1 MISVGYRVKSKRG
14 ILFRK
19 WANKILKDY
28 LLKGYVINN
37 RHFQDIDYVTKIL
50 DDDHHTLTFPKGE
63 RDVYVID
70 YEECIELIRKTMFV
84 DKEDQFVI
92 EKDQS
97 FHSSI
102 ATIYQSFGN
111 QDLYPIIEDKAS
123 ALLYFIVKN
132 HSFIDDNKRIGATIF
147 LYFLSKNKALYK
159 GKKERISNDA
169 FATLTILVASSR
181 PEDKD
186 IVIDLVKTL
195 LN

>member
-1 MISVGYRVKSKRG
+1 
-14 ILFRK
+14 
-19 WANKILKDY
+19 
-28 LLKGYVINN
+28 
-37 RHFQDIDYVTKIL
+37 
-50 DDDHHTLTFPKGE
+50 
-63 RDVYVID
+63 
-70 YEECIELIRKTMFV
+70 MFV
-84 DKEDQFVI
+84 DKGNQFAI

-111 QDLYPIIEDKAS
+111 QDLYPTIEDKAS

-132 HSFIDDNKRIGATIF
+132 YSFIDANKRIEATIF
-147 LYFLSKNKALYK
+147 LYFLSKNKVLYK